1 MELSQ
6 DGVRQLEAILESGSD
21 LSEEDGDEKAVLQER
36 DEAKEKLEEFE
47 QASRALLV
55 ELNSLEAEYEIE
67 KSCRV
72 QAEAYAMQMNRGK
85 PRELKPGSVRALL
98 PMLSHPTVDFT
109 KVSHL
114 LYEKKD
120 LNLQVKELQGR
131 VQCLQEQVEE
141 EASEKKSLQGFV
153 KHHQQA
159 LRRVKQGT
167 LTALGCGGDT
177 GSVSRLVTEEYDE
190 ISRQLDL
197 EQELRQQAEEFA
209 HQMLVKTEEAKRQSM
224 ILMQSTKADSP
235 LLQALDEVAKMTR
248 ALEETK
254 RDHQAKLSSWLALS
268 RTPPHPPAE
277 WGVCS

>member
-72 QAEAYAMQMNRGK
+72 QAEAYAMQMNRENTK
-85 PRELKPGSVRALL
+85 LKRISAALL
-98 PMLSHPTVDFT
+98 PMLSHPTVDFVSLDNEDENAGELTPDPVGQYLQQIKDLQT

-177 GSVSRLVTEEYDE
+177 GSG
-190 ISRQLDL
+190 
-197 EQELRQQAEEFA
+197 
-209 HQMLVKTEEAKRQSM
+209 
-224 ILMQSTKADSP
+224 
-235 LLQALDEVAKMTR
+235 
-248 ALEETK
+248 
-254 RDHQAKLSSWLALS
+254 W
-268 RTPPHPPAE
+268 
-277 WGVCS
+277 